1 MKKRLLSLLIIM
13 LAVLMPT
20 KLWAQEPYAVLSE
33 DSTVLTF
40 YYDDQKA
47 ARNGMSVG
55 PFSGYPD
62 YQTWYAQRE
71 SITSVVFDDS
81 FAGCTTL
88 TSTAYWFYEFEN
100 LTSITGISYLKT
112 DNMTDMH
119 DMFVDCSSLTSLD
132 VTSFKTDNVTNMSEM
147 FYRCSS
153 LTSLDVSGFKTDNV
167 TDVSGMF
174 GWCSGLT
181 SLDVSGFKTDNVTDM
196 GGMFWRCS
204 GLTTIDVSGFNT
216 EKVTNMWVMFS
227 DCSGLTSLD
236 VSGFKTDNV
245 TDMSY
250 MFSGCSG
257 LASLDVSGFK
267 TANVTNMREM
277 FYRCSS
283 LMSLDVSGFKTDNV
297 TDMGAMFYGC
307 YGLTSLDVSGFNT
320 DNVTN
325 MRDMFRWCSGLKTI
339 YVGSTWSTSAVTEGS
354 DMFGGCTKIVGG
366 QGTTYDA
373 DHIDA
378 TYARIDGGPTSETP
392 GYFTRS
398 GDAPYVVEAY
408 AVLSEDSTVLTFY
421 YDGQKAARNGMS
433 VGPFSGYPDY
443 QTWYEQRESITRV
456 VFDASFAGCTTLTST
471 AYWFYGL
478 KNLTSITGI
487 SNLKTDNVTDMTFTF
502 GECSSLASL
511 DVSGFKTD
519 KVTGMSRMFSECS
532 SLTSLD
538 VSGFN
543 TDNVTSMADMF
554 YECSG
559 LASLDVTGFKTDNV
573 TNMMEMFSGCS
584 GLTSLDL
591 SNFNT
596 ANVTRMSGMFFNC
609 SGLTSLDVSGFKTDN
624 VTDMYGMFYICSGL
638 TSLDVSGFKT
648 DNVTNMSWM
657 FADCQKL
664 TSLDLGSFKTDNV
677 TNMKAM
683 FDGCSI
689 LTSIYVSSEWTT
701 ASVTEG
707 SNMFRYCT
715 NLVGGQGT
723 TYDAN
728 HTDYTYAHID
738 GGPNSETPGYFTR
751 SGDAPYVAPEPYAVL
766 SSDSLT
772 VTFYYDTKKT
782 ERGGF
787 DINDTIINDENGD
800 VISPYGTA
808 TTAVFDA
815 SFADYRPTSTAYWFI
830 SCHSLTSIKGI
841 ENLKTDNVTLM
852 HAMFAGC
859 EVLNNLDV
867 SGFKT
872 DNVVNMDW
880 MFMSCASLTSL
891 DLSSFNTAKVTNMSS
906 MFGYCYDLKTIYAS
920 SDWSTA
926 AVTSGD
932 AMFTGCTS
940 LVGGAGTIY
949 DENHVDYTYAH
960 IDGGPSNPGYFT
972 RSGDAPY
979 IPSEPYAVL
988 SGDTIT
994 GMTLTFY
1001 YDRKKSERNGMGV
1014 GPFEV
1019 TNYDDYELVNSGWDE
1034 SREYIATVVFDDS
1047 FADCQTITSTSAW
1060 FYDFSKLTTI
1070 INIGNLKTDNV
1081 YSMGDMF
1088 WGCESLETIDVS
1100 GFNTSNVWDFGG
1112 MFGYCFSLKS
1122 LDISNFDTS
1131 SSTWMRRMF
1140 DGCSK
1145 LTTLDVSKFKTDNVT
1160 NMLGLFMNC
1169 SGLTSLDVSGFKTD
1183 NVTDI
1188 SEMFYGCSGLT
1199 SLDVS
1204 GFNTENVTTMWGMFS
1219 DCSSLTSLDVSHFDT
1234 KNVTTTT
1241 RMFDNCKLLTNLDV
1255 SNFNTDNNIGIGA
1268 MFRNCASLT
1277 SIDVS
1282 RFNTSNT
1289 QYLWSLFEGCT
1300 NLTSVDVSGFN
1311 TENVIQMSRMF
1322 KNCPLLTN
1330 IDVSHFKTDN
1340 VTAIRELFWGCS
1352 SLTNLDISGF
1362 NTANVTDMYGM
1373 FYNCSKLSSL
1383 DLSSFNTS
1391 KVIYDETAY
1400 NYGITGLFYGCSGL
1414 TTIFVGDGWTTANL
1428 TESPNVFTNCTHL
1441 VGGMGTAYDSLHVDY
1456 TYAHIDGGP
1465 DNPGYL
1471 TKSLSMG
1478 DANGDG
1484 DVNIADAVV
1493 TVTSIL
1499 GQPIEGNFYK
1509 YAADMNNDSEI
1520 DIFDVSMIVSNVL
1533 GAKTPAPALTRGN
1546 IDHVPAEAIRLT
1558 ADANHIYMDID
1569 QAQQYTAFQFDM
1581 SLPEGMSLDG
1591 VKLVSGI
1598 TDHQVSFVK
1607 RSENEYRVVGLSLS
1621 NEVLRSADGHL
1632 IQLQISNTAS
1642 EDHVKVS
1649 NMLFVTPAG
1658 KTVTG
1663 IDEHLNTTMTTDGNI
1678 YNLKGEKLGLSRQ
1691 QLGKGIF
1698 IMNHKKVII
1707 K

>member
-1 MKKRLLSLLIIM
+1 
-13 LAVLMPT
+13 MPT

-33 DSTVLTF
+33 DGLAVTF
-40 YYDDQKA
+40 YYDDQKSI
-47 ARNGMSVG
+47 RGGIDINNSN
-55 PFSGYPD
+55 FSYGSSSPYGTATTAVID
-62 YQTWYAQRE
+62 
-71 SITSVVFDDS
+71 VS
-81 FAGCTTL
+81 FAEYKP
-88 TSTAYWFYEFEN
+88 TSTAYWFQECSSLATITGMEN
-100 LTSITGISYLKT
+100 LNTQNVTS
-112 DNMTDMH
+112 MRQ
-119 DMFVDCSSLTSLD
+119 MFYGCSGLTSLD
-132 VTSFKTDNVTNMSEM
+132 VSHFDTQNVTNMVWMFGSCSGLTSLDVSSFKTDNVINLNGM
-147 FYRCSS
+147 FLSCSS
-153 LTSLDVSGFKTDNV
+153 LTNLDVSGFKTDNV
-167 TDVSGMF
+167 WDMHYMFAGCSGLTSLDLSGFNTEKVEDMSEMFRGCSGLTSLDVSNFNTSSVSNMQRMFEGCSSLTSLDLSSFNTQKVTNMQEMFRLCSSLTSLDVSRFNTENVTNMSYMFHDCSGLTSLDLRGFKTDKVWDMADMFNDCSSLKTLDLSGFNTTNVKSMTNMFINCSSLTSLDLSGFKTTNVESMDNLFCGCSALTSLDVSGFNTDNVRSMVGMF
-174 GWCSGLT
+174 SGCSGLT
-181 SLDVSGFKTDNVTDM
+181 SLDVSGFKTDNVTSM
-196 GGMFWRCS
+196 GKWLNDI
-204 GLTTIDVSGFNT
+204 GL
-216 EKVTNMWVMFS
+216 
-227 DCSGLTSLD
+227 
-236 VSGFKTDNV
+236 
-245 TDMSY
+245 
-250 MFSGCSG
+250 
-257 LASLDVSGFK
+257 
-267 TANVTNMREM
+267 
-277 FYRCSS
+277 
-283 LMSLDVSGFKTDNV
+283 
-297 TDMGAMFYGC
+297 
-307 YGLTSLDVSGFNT
+307 
-320 DNVTN
+320 
-325 MRDMFRWCSGLKTI
+325 
-339 YVGSTWSTSAVTEGS
+339 
-354 DMFGGCTKIVGG
+354 
-366 QGTTYDA
+366 
-373 DHIDA
+373 
-378 TYARIDGGPTSETP
+378 
-392 GYFTRS
+392 
-398 GDAPYVVEAY
+398 
-408 AVLSEDSTVLTFY
+408 
-421 YDGQKAARNGMS
+421 
-433 VGPFSGYPDY
+433 
-443 QTWYEQRESITRV
+443 
-456 VFDASFAGCTTLTST
+456 
-471 AYWFYGL
+471 
-478 KNLTSITGI
+478 
-487 SNLKTDNVTDMTFTF
+487 
-502 GECSSLASL
+502 
-511 DVSGFKTD
+511 
-519 KVTGMSRMFSECS
+519 
-532 SLTSLD
+532 
-538 VSGFN
+538 
-543 TDNVTSMADMF
+543 
-554 YECSG
+554 
-559 LASLDVTGFKTDNV
+559 
-573 TNMMEMFSGCS
+573 FSGCS

-596 ANVTRMSGMFFNC
+596 AKVEDMSHMF
-609 SGLTSLDVSGFKTDN
+609 SG
-624 VTDMYGMFYICSGL
+624 
-638 TSLDVSGFKT
+638 
-648 DNVTNMSWM
+648 
-657 FADCQKL
+657 
-664 TSLDLGSFKTDNV
+664 
-677 TNMKAM
+677 
-683 FDGCSI
+683 
-689 LTSIYVSSEWTT
+689 
-701 ASVTEG
+701 
-707 SNMFRYCT
+707 CT
-715 NLVGGQGT
+715 NLKTIYVGSGWTTEPVVSSTSMFGNCTKLVGGAGT
-723 TYDAN
+723 SYDAN
-728 HTDYTYAHID
+728 QVDKTYAHID
-738 GGPNSETPGYFTR
+738 GGP
-751 SGDAPYVAPEPYAVL
+751 D
-766 SSDSLT
+766 
-772 VTFYYDTKKT
+772 
-782 ERGGF
+782 
-787 DINDTIINDENGD
+787 
-800 VISPYGTA
+800 
-808 TTAVFDA
+808 
-815 SFADYRPTSTAYWFI
+815 
-830 SCHSLTSIKGI
+830 
-841 ENLKTDNVTLM
+841 
-852 HAMFAGC
+852 
-859 EVLNNLDV
+859 
-867 SGFKT
+867 
-872 DNVVNMDW
+872 
-880 MFMSCASLTSL
+880 
-891 DLSSFNTAKVTNMSS
+891 
-906 MFGYCYDLKTIYAS
+906 
-920 SDWSTA
+920 
-926 AVTSGD
+926 
-932 AMFTGCTS
+932 
-940 LVGGAGTIY
+940 
-949 DENHVDYTYAH
+949 
-960 IDGGPSNPGYFT
+960 NPGYFT
-972 RSGDAPY
+972 AKGQGTGNGFSTCADVIAGEDGKTYRVKGRVKKIVNTTYGNWYIEDDTDSLYIYGTLDYAGRFPRNGMSWESHGVNVGDIVAVQGPKQTYNGTPELVNVRVLTPMTLLNVSSNDEDMSVMKDMQGIILSPNASTVTTTLYYEGEDCEVIIPEEAQSWLTIQSTLKDNGDAEYKFDIINNSTSALRGDY
-979 IPSEPYAVL
+979 ILFRTTKIDSAIRDSVLYETKLYIGQAAPVSEPYAVL
-988 SGDTIT
+988 TGDTIS

-1001 YDRKKSERNGMGV
+1001 YDKKKLERNGMGV

-1019 TNYDDYELVNSGWDE
+1019 TNYDDYELVNSGWDQY
-1034 SREYIATVVFDDS
+1034 RDHITTVVFDDS

-1499 GQPIEGNFYK
+1499 GQPIEGNFYR

-1569 QAQQYTAFQFDM
+1569 QAQLYTAFQFDM

-1591 VKLVSGI
+1591 VKLASGI

-1663 IDEHLNTTMTTDGNI
+1663 IGEHLNTTMTTDGNI